1 MCDDPWR
8 SKFTPV
14 RAGDQ
19 EIDVHALEGLLYHLS
34 IKVLMSQILYSL
46 DNAFEEHFF
55 VNKSPVLEV
64 DHSIVFIP
72 HESVYPMTCL
82 SLRPWMALHS
92 IKPVPELHWICN
104 EGLEIRGTP
113 YQKSGEN
120 GWPDEWYDKQKGAS
134 HEILESHLP
143 TSYDGFVQ
151 RRTVSAFTRRQVLLL
166 LHARNNLTSV
176 EGS

>member
-1 MCDDPWR
+1 
-8 SKFTPV
+8 
-14 RAGDQ
+14 
-19 EIDVHALEGLLYHLS
+19 
-34 IKVLMSQILYSL
+34 MSQILYSL

-92 IKPVPELHWICN
+92 IDPFPELHWICN

-120 GWPDEWYDKQKGAS
+120 GWPDEWCGMTNKREQATKFWNPICRPHTMVLYKDVQCLLSQGVKFCFFS
-134 HEILESHLP
+134 MHEII
-143 TSYDGFVQ
+143 
-151 RRTVSAFTRRQVLLL
+151 
-166 LHARNNLTSV
+166 
-176 EGS
+176 

>member
-19 EIDVHALEGLLYHLS
+19 EIDVHALEGLLFHLS

-82 SLRPWMALHS
+82 SLRPWMALHI
-92 IKPVPELHWICN
+92 IKPFPELHWICN

-113 YQKSGEN
+113 CQKSGEN
-120 GWPDEWYDKQKGAS
+120 RWPDEWYGMTNKREQATKC
-134 HEILESHLP
+134 LESHMP

-151 RRTVSAFTRRQVLLL
+151 RRS
-166 LHARNNLTSV
+166 SV
-176 EGS
+176 CFHKASSFASSPCTK